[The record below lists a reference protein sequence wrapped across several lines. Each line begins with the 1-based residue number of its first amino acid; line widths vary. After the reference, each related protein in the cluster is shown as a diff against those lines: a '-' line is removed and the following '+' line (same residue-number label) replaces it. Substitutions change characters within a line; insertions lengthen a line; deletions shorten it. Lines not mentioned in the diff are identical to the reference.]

1 MANGTIHKLGTLKVN
16 GTVYAKPSNPV
27 NGGDCVSYNGTA
39 ISIENTQAGKELQWI
54 EWTKPDGTKMLVCDR
69 CLVVNIT
76 WNNLNSAG
84 LIFGKEITIDGQ
96 KYKVRSLT
104 GSTGASG
111 TYGTGCNNEWDQFLD
126 AVGERNDLVHWQ
138 NMYTWCQDTYY
149 SNSSYRSLR
158 GSSSARDYTGI
169 GYAYASNY
177 PFIVGWRPALEILNA
192 APQIS
197 PANKSYG
204 EIATPPSLTVTVTD
218 SDGDAYTGKILLDG
232 TQKATF
238 SGTGTG
244 THVVPISDWW
254 GALSLGSHTV
264 TVQATDSNN
273 STSTNTYTFSKT
285 NSAPVA
291 PRVTNLT
298 NGNRMPN
305 NFYVEFEVGT
315 DADGDTQELRVQT
328 ADDAAFSKNKTEFSE
343 MEKYVDEEW
352 VSVTSVSNQ
361 DVGSK
366 FRIQVKD
373 QTTGKVRYIRVV
385 TRDSGTK
392 SDVSSPSLYV
402 RIGNV
407 LEISTL
413 PVDREVRPSVVNVKV
428 KSIIG
433 QKATVEMWVTCNAND
448 EKPTW
453 EKCTLGSPHSFK
465 NDKKTA
471 DKWGVAV
478 KIKVTANDEAGEISI
493 SAVGL
498 GVL

>member
-16 GTVYAKPSNPV
+16 GNVYAKPSNPV
-27 NGGDCVSYNGTA
+27 QGGDCVSYNGTA

-54 EWTKPDGTKMLVCDR
+54 EWTKLDGTKMLVCDR
-69 CLVVNIT
+69 CLVVSIT

-126 AVGERNDLVHWQ
+126 AVGESNDLVHWQ

-158 GSSSARDYTGI
+158 GSSSARNYNYGTATSDYI
-169 GYAYASNY
+169 G
-177 PFIVGWRPALEILNA
+177 VGWRPALEILNS

-204 EIATPPSLTVTVTD
+204 EITTPPSLTVTVTD
-218 SDGDAYTGKILLDG
+218 SDGDAYTGKMLLDG
-232 TQKATF
+232 TQKSTF
-238 SGTGTG
+238 SGKGTG

-254 GALSLGSHTV
+254 GNLSIGSHTV

-273 STSTNTYTFSKT
+273 STSTTTYTFSKT

-291 PRVTNLT
+291 PRITNLT

-305 NFYVEFEVGT
+305 SFYVEFEIGT

-328 ADDAAFSKNKTEFSE
+328 ADDDAFSQNKTEFSGT
-343 MEKYVDEEW
+343 EKFVNGEW
-352 VSVTSVSNQ
+352 VSVASVSNQ

-366 FRIQVKD
+366 LRIQVKN

-385 TRDSGTK
+385 TKDSGTK
-392 SDVSSPSLYV
+392 TDVSSASLYV

-407 LEISTL
+407 LEIITN
-413 PVDREVRPSVVNVKV
+413 PVDREVRPSIVNVKV

-433 QKATVEMWVTCNAND
+433 EKASVEMWVSCNAND
-448 EKPTW
+448 ETPTW
-453 EKCTLGSPHSFK
+453 EKYTPGSPHSFK

-471 DKWGVAV
+471 AKWGVAV